1 MLKKLGKIL
10 SIILLILAIIGM
22 ALFTTVDKTPLHES
36 DYYKKMMVQ
45 LDSAQHFPNISKTDT
60 IKVGWA
66 KASLVPHKPEPLA
79 GYGKRKGAIMEGVL
93 DTIYVRAI
101 VFDNGKQKAVYL
113 AADLLIVPP
122 EVSKYV
128 KENLPKIGFTWQE
141 IFMTATHSHSSV
153 GAWAPGIVGKLFAG
167 EYDETVVR
175 FLGEQFIKA
184 IQQANQNKITSK
196 IGFKKIN
203 IPEFVRNRLV
213 AEKGIIEPGFRMLKI
228 KRDDSTTAIISS
240 YSAHATCL
248 GNVNHRISRD
258 YPGRLLQLLE
268 TSGKVDFALFG
279 AGTVG
284 SMGYRSEGETQQE
297 ELEYIANGLFQKI
310 TPIIDKIPLKYE
322 TELGSKHVKLPLRKP
337 HARVTNSIRV
347 RPWVFFNVYGK
358 YPTDMSYLKIGNTA
372 FVSTP
377 CDFSG
382 ELMPELD
389 TFYNQKGL
397 NLFINSFNGAYIG
410 YITKDKWYMLDE
422 YETKTMN
429 WFGPY
434 NGAYLTE
441 VIERF
446 GKMME

>member
-10 SIILLILAIIGM
+10 GIILLILVIISL

-45 LDSAQHFPNISKTDT
+45 LDSTQNVPNISKVDT
-60 IKVGWA
+60 IQVGWA
-66 KASLVPHKPEPLA
+66 KASLVPPTPQPLA
-79 GYGKRKGAIMEGVL
+79 GYGKRKGAIMDGIL
-93 DTIYVRAI
+93 DSVYVRAI

-128 KENLPKIGFTWQE
+128 KENLPKIGFDWQE
-141 IFMTATHSHSSV
+141 VFMTATHSHSSV
-153 GAWAPGIVGKLFAG
+153 GAWAPGLVGNLFAG
-167 EYDETVVR
+167 EFDESVVQ
-175 FLGEQFIKA
+175 FLGRQFIEA
-184 IQQANQNKITSK
+184 IRQANKNKITSK
-196 IGFKKIN
+196 IGFAKID

-213 AEKGIIEPGFRMLKI
+213 GEKGIIEPGFRILKI
-228 KRDDSTTAIISS
+228 KRDDNSTAIISS
-240 YSAHATCL
+240 YAAHATCL
-248 GNVNHRISRD
+248 GNINHQISRD
-258 YPGRLLQLLE
+258 YPGRLVQLLE
-268 TSGKVDFALFG
+268 TSGEIDFALFG

-284 SMGYRSEGETQQE
+284 SMGYLSKGDTQRE

-310 TPIIDKIPLKYE
+310 APVIDTIPTKYE
-322 TELGSKHVKLPLRKP
+322 TELGSKHVKLLLRKP
-337 HARVTNSIRV
+337 HARITNSIRV
-347 RPWVFFNVYGK
+347 RPWVFYNVYGK

-389 TFYNQKGL
+389 AFYKQKGM

-410 YITKDKWYMLDE
+410 YVTKDKWYMLDE
-422 YETKTMN
+422 YETRTMN

-434 NGAYLTE
+434 NGAYLSE
-441 VIERF
+441 VVERF
-446 GKMME
+446 GEMMK

>member
-1 MLKKLGKIL
+1 MLKKIGKIL
-10 SIILLILAIIGM
+10 GVVLLILCVIGLV
-22 ALFTTVDKTPLHES
+22 LFTTVDKTPLHES
-36 DYYKKMMVQ
+36 DYYKKMIVQ
-45 LDSAQHFPNISKTDT
+45 LDSVQTYPNITNADT

-66 KASLVPHKPEPLA
+66 KASLVPNMPQPLA
-79 GYGKRKGAIMEGVL
+79 GYGKRKGAIMDGVL
-93 DTIYVRAI
+93 DTTYVRAI

-128 KENLPKIGFTWQE
+128 KENLPKIGFEWQE

-153 GAWAPGIVGKLFAG
+153 GAWAPGMVGNLFAG
-167 EYDETVVR
+167 EFDESVVR
-175 FLGEQFIKA
+175 FLGDQFIKA

-196 IGFKKIN
+196 IGFKKID
-203 IPEFVRNRLV
+203 IAEFVRNRLV
-213 AEKGIIEPGFRMLKI
+213 AEKGIIEPGFRMMKI
-228 KRDDSTTAIISS
+228 KRDDSSTAIICS

-248 GNVNHRISRD
+248 GNINHHISRD
-258 YPGRLLQLLE
+258 YPGRLVQLLE
-268 TSGKVDFALFG
+268 TSGKIDFALFG

-284 SMGYRSEGETQQE
+284 SMGYISKGESQQD
-297 ELEYIANGLFQKI
+297 ELEYIATGLFQKI
-310 TPIIDKIPLKYE
+310 APILDGIPLKYE
-322 TELGSKHVKLPLRKP
+322 IELGSKHVKLPLRKP
-337 HARVTNSIRV
+337 HARVSNSIRV
-347 RPWVFFNVYGK
+347 RPWVFYNVYGN

-389 TFYNQKGL
+389 AFYQEKDM
-397 NLFINSFNGAYIG
+397 NLFVNSFNGAYIG
-410 YITKDKWYMLDE
+410 YITKDEWYMLDE

-429 WFGPY
+429 WFGPH
-434 NGAYLTE
+434 NGAYLSE

-446 GKMME
+446 GEIME

>member
-10 SIILLILAIIGM
+10 GVILLILVVISL
-22 ALFTTVDKTPLHES
+22 ALFTSVDKTPLHES

-45 LDSAQHFPNISKTDT
+45 LDSTQHFPNISKADT
-60 IKVGWA
+60 IKIGWA
-66 KASLVPHKPEPLA
+66 KANLVPPTLQPLA
-79 GYGKRKGAIMEGVL
+79 GYGKRKGAIMDGVL
-93 DTIYVRAI
+93 DTTFVRAI

-128 KENLPKIGFTWQE
+128 KKNLPKIGFDWQE

-153 GAWAPGIVGKLFAG
+153 GAWAPGVVGNLFAG

-184 IQQANQNKITSK
+184 IQLANKNKITSK
-196 IGFKKIN
+196 IGFKKID

-213 AEKGIIEPGFRMLKI
+213 AEKGIIEPGFRILKI
-228 KRDDSTTAIISS
+228 KRDDSSTAVISS

-248 GNVNHRISRD
+248 GNVNHHISRD
-258 YPGRLLQLLE
+258 YPGRLVQLLE
-268 TSGKVDFALFG
+268 TSRKVDFALFG

-284 SMGYRSEGETQQE
+284 SMGYQSEGETQQE
-297 ELEYIANGLFQKI
+297 ELEYIATGLFQKI
-310 TPIIDKIPLKYE
+310 APLIDAIPLKYE

-358 YPTDMSYLKIGNTA
+358 YPTDMSFLKIGNTA

-389 TFYNQKGL
+389 AFYQQKGL
-397 NLFINSFNGAYIG
+397 NLFVNSFNGAYIG
-410 YITKDKWYMLDE
+410 YVTKDEWYMLDE

-429 WFGPY
+429 WFGPH
-434 NGAYLTE
+434 NGAYLSE

-446 GKMME
+446 GEMME